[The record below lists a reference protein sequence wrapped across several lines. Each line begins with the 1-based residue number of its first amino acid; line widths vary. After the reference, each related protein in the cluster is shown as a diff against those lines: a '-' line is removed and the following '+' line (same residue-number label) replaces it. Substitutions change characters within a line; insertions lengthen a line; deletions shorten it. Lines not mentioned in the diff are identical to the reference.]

1 MATRDPAEIR
11 ASIAAL
17 TAEADAIK
25 DLTNEQDR
33 LLDISRQ
40 AAEAELEYQKALGK
54 TGAELDRY
62 IATVQVTRREQ
73 AEFTEA
79 VNRLTP
85 SFNAFDS
92 ALQNNIKTITGVEDA
107 SNTLIGSFAKLL
119 GDTGDLNAVFD
130 QAKDTFKKTFTEL
143 NTGVSISRKFV
154 ESTVLVAKEIDA
166 GIASFNKASG
176 AGDLYNKQIQAAE
189 KSNRQFGL
197 SIEDI
202 AEARLGL
209 ADGLSGFAVLQAQE
223 QDRLIE
229 LSAQFTRLGVSTAD
243 FVGILETGTRVLGL
257 NTRQVTEAAEEI
269 RSFGQSI
276 GVTTGKIMSEFNA
289 ALPALASFGAEA
301 TNIFKGLQLI
311 SQQTGLATG
320 ELTSFADQFM
330 SIENT
335 ARAVAGVQ
343 AVVGN
348 IGIDQ
353 LTLLQKAN
361 EGQDAVIE
369 YFRGALLQRG
379 GYESLNRLQRV
390 ALANQLNIDEAT
402 LAGLMNTNKAIK
414 EKTQLETDFNKALEA
429 GIGLSEQFNILV
441 KQLAIGIQP
450 VVEGM
455 TTIIGVLASTFGV
468 LPGLIKGAIATAS
481 AVGGALLFAKRM
493 SRGSTIGNPV
503 FTYVVNNPGGPG
515 GGGGGFLGRVS
526 GKGMAI
532 GAGTTGVGLGLAAYG
547 SATGNEAATKAGT
560 ILSGAGTGA
569 MLGSMFGLL
578 GTAVGA
584 VLGGGISALASF
596 DNGGVVGS
604 TAPAMVHK
612 GEMVLTPKPE
622 DPTAQ
627 VVADA
632 VASKMAATTVMAA
645 APNVLVKIGG
655 DQIKDFITEVQNQ
668 NLGRAKNKRPAGGGV
683 T

>member
-1 MATRDPAEIR
+1 MATRDPAEIQ
-11 ASIAAL
+11 ASIDAL
-17 TAEADAIK
+17 EAEKDAIK
-25 DLTNEQDR
+25 DNVDE
-33 LLDISRQ
+33 RQ
-40 AAEAELEYQKALGK
+40 RFLEVVKELAAAQLELERVGSRDADTLKRLADQYEESRKKL
-54 TGAELDRY
+54 
-62 IATVQVTRREQ
+62 REFNDEV
-73 AEFTEA
+73 AR
-79 VNRLTP
+79 VTP
-85 SFNAFDS
+85 SFNSFDS

-107 SNTLIGSFAKLL
+107 SNTLIGSFAQLL
-119 GDTGDLNAVFD
+119 GETGDLNAVFD
-130 QAKDTFKKTFTEL
+130 QAEATFKKTFNAL

-189 KSNRQFGL
+189 KSNREFGL

-229 LSAQFTRLGVSTAD
+229 LSARFTRLGVSTAD

-257 NTRQVTEAAEEI
+257 NTRQVTKAAEEI

-379 GYESLNRLQRV
+379 GYENLNRLQRV

-455 TTIIGVLASTFGV
+455 TKIIGTLANLFGIM
-468 LPGLIKGAIATAS
+468 PGLIKGTLAAGA
-481 AVGGALLFAKRM
+481 AVAGALAFARRV
-493 SRGSTIGNPV
+493 SRGSSIANPV
-503 FTYVVNNPGGPG
+503 YTYVVNNPGMGPA
-515 GGGGGFLGRVS
+515 GGGGGFFSGANKMRLAGGAAGIGGGLALGQYGRATDNAAATV
-526 GKGMAI
+526 GGDALA
-532 GAGTTGVGLGLAAYG
+532 GAGLGF
-547 SATGNEAATKAGT
+547 
-560 ILSGAGTGA
+560 
-569 MLGSMFGLL
+569 MLGGPVGALVGGLL
-578 GTAVGA
+578 G
-584 VLGGGISALASF
+584 GGMSLASF
-596 DNGGVVGS
+596 DNGGLVGA

-622 DPTAQ
+622 DPTTK
-627 VVADA
+627 VVAEA
-632 VASKMAATTVMAA
+632 LASSSK
-645 APNVLVKIGG
+645 APNVYVKVFIG
-655 DQIKDFITEVQNQ
+655 DTELKNIIKTETTITQNK
-668 NLGRAKNKRPAGGGV
+668 NLGRAQNMRPAGGGV

>member
-1 MATRDPAEIR
+1 MATRDPAEIQ
-11 ASIAAL
+11 ASIDAL
-17 TAEADAIK
+17 KAEKDAIK
-25 DLTNEQDR
+25 DNVAE
-33 LLDISRQ
+33 RQ
-40 AAEAELEYQKALGK
+40 RFLEVVKELAAAQLELKKALRA
-54 TGAELDRY
+54 GADTLKRLADQYEESRKEL
-62 IATVQVTRREQ
+62 REFNEEV
-73 AEFTEA
+73 AR
-79 VNRLTP
+79 VTP

-107 SNTLIGSFAKLL
+107 SNTLIGSFAKLYA
-119 GDTGDLNAVFD
+119 DTGDLNAVFD
-130 QAKDTFKKTFTEL
+130 QSKETFKKTFNAL
-143 NTGVSISRKFV
+143 NVGVSITRKFV

-229 LSAQFTRLGVSTAD
+229 LSARFTRLGVSTAD

-311 SQQTGLATG
+311 SQETGLATG

-330 SIENT
+330 SIETT

-379 GYESLNRLQRV
+379 GYESLNRLQKV

-402 LAGLMNTNKAIK
+402 LAGLMNTNKAIE

-455 TTIIGVLASTFGV
+455 TKIIGTLASLFGIMPS
-468 LPGLIKGAIATAS
+468 LAKGVMATAT
-481 AVGGALLFAKRM
+481 AVGGALVFARRM
-493 SRGSTIGNPV
+493 SRGSTIANPV
-503 FTYVVNNPGGPG
+503 YTHVVNNTGGPAG
-515 GGGGGFLGRVS
+515 GRRFLGGANKMRLA
-526 GKGMAI
+526 GGAAGIGTGLAI
-532 GAGTTGVGLGLAAYG
+532 GQYGRATDNAAATVGGDALAGAGLGFMLGGPLGAVIG
-547 SATGNEAATKAGT
+547 GIAG
-560 ILSGAGTGA
+560 GA
-569 MLGSMFGLL
+569 MS
-578 GTAVGA
+578 
-584 VLGGGISALASF
+584 LASF
-596 DNGGVVGS
+596 DNGGGIAGSGPAPIMAHGGEVVVPVQQTPAAENLANMVAQKVS
-604 TAPAMVHK
+604 QTAMT
-612 GEMVLTPKPE
+612 L
-622 DPTAQ
+622 
-627 VVADA
+627 
-632 VASKMAATTVMAA
+632 A
-645 APNVLVKIGG
+645 APTVQVYIGNE
-655 DQIKDFITEVQNQ
+655 QIKDFITKTQNT
-668 NLGRAKNKRPAGGGV
+668 NLGRAPNVRPAGGGV